1 MEKREETKGRNQTP
15 HIERNEIRK
24 NKSLR
29 LRKTMLRK
37 VIPYILVGC
46 IASSAVMMAH
56 NEAEEVKA
64 EAISITA
71 LTVCA
76 LLAVMAT
83 MGITYATQ
91 DILDTWE
98 FGSSSPNP
106 DFNKIYESWQ
116 REYMKQL
123 LLLQAQQNP
132 DGGGDDDG
140 DGDDDLPSDF
150 DTLIKNIELAGNTA
164 VILKGEWE
172 LLKKS
177 GKNLLQKSYEL
188 GTLFAD
194 ATIPDGMNVDPSY
207 INANTKVIFYSN
219 SGALTYRP
227 GFISYNSIIESNF
240 LCCVYKDNESRIFF
254 MHLNGVP
261 IVQHCFDKKGNYLGE
276 ADSQLYGAVTKI
288 EQDGY
293 DINKRH
299 VENASGFMCRNVFT
313 NLEDVKRFFAEH
325 SDKNSPIWVT
335 PELQETYE
343 NSGQFEFPENLP
355 NPLRVPNIDDLQELA
370 RRLNPDSNPDYNP
383 EEIPEYIKQY
393 INDLKVDPSPEPNP
407 DPNPDPDK
415 PDKPVNPDNPD
426 IPTNN
431 DTFLADLKH
440 LFPFCIPFDL
450 VECFKLFNAK
460 PVTPRVEIPIHFG
473 VINYDHTFVIDLKDF
488 NGVATVC
495 RSTFLIIYMT
505 GLILATRALI
515 KG

>member
-1 MEKREETKGRNQTP
+1 
-15 HIERNEIRK
+15 
-24 NKSLR
+24 
-29 LRKTMLRK
+29 
-37 VIPYILVGC
+37 
-46 IASSAVMMAH
+46 
-56 NEAEEVKA
+56 
-64 EAISITA
+64 
-71 LTVCA
+71 
-76 LLAVMAT
+76 
-83 MGITYATQ
+83 
-91 DILDTWE
+91 
-98 FGSSSPNP
+98 
-106 DFNKIYESWQ
+106 
-116 REYMKQL
+116 
-123 LLLQAQQNP
+123 
-132 DGGGDDDG
+132 
-140 DGDDDLPSDF
+140 
-150 DTLIKNIELAGNTA
+150 
-164 VILKGEWE
+164 
-172 LLKKS
+172 
-177 GKNLLQKSYEL
+177 
-188 GTLFAD
+188 
-194 ATIPDGMNVDPSY
+194 
-207 INANTKVIFYSN
+207 
-219 SGALTYRP
+219 
-227 GFISYNSIIESNF
+227 
-240 LCCVYKDNESRIFF
+240 
-254 MHLNGVP
+254 
-261 IVQHCFDKKGNYLGE
+261 
-276 ADSQLYGAVTKI
+276 
-288 EQDGY
+288 
-293 DINKRH
+293 
-299 VENASGFMCRNVFT
+299 MCRNVFT

-407 DPNPDPDK
+407 DPNPDPGK